1 MSSSSPPGLPRWQS
15 RTALSL
21 LATCGLLAGAV
32 SGVAS
37 ASPADA
43 PADAPAAG
51 AAAPMAAAASDCPA
65 AFPLGQVSEG
75 LEVSGLTVSHG
86 TQPEGFTGTIVGRI
100 DDGIAPGIDMI
111 IARMSGSEITDPAT
125 SEIGRGI
132 WAGMSGSPV
141 YAPNGRLIG
150 AVAYGLTYSPSDYAG
165 ITPAAEMYRLRDYRS
180 GAAPARSVE
189 IPTGIARDMR
199 SDGVSSRQLASGYH
213 QLPMPL
219 GVSGASEERL
229 QQMAKRA
236 DYSGRGSIVS
246 GFGASADE
254 AATPI
259 VTGGNLVASQSY
271 GDITSAA
278 TGTAT
283 AICDGDVLGFG
294 HPAAFL
300 GRSHFTMHGA
310 DALYVETDTFGG
322 SFKVSNPTAPVG
334 SIIEDRTAGILGR
347 EGATPRATVVT
358 SHVTATNGNQRNGR
372 TTITQEIYR
381 DDIPWL
387 TMLHLY
393 NNEQR
398 VFDAAAKGSAT
409 LRWTVDLVRSD
420 GTPMQYTRRNMY
432 ASADDVT
439 YTTLWDLY
447 EDIWRIVSN
456 KYADVRVTG
465 VHLQSDLD
473 GAYRAFQLGRVQ
485 RFKDGRWTTLK
496 AGGTIQATSGGILRL
511 RGWLEPRTDSASVG
525 RWVEFQVPVGR
536 YSADRRGM
544 LTVSGGASTSL
555 KSKPDS
561 LGQMLSA
568 MSSAPTNASLWGKLQ
583 VRTADGLQLKHAHA
597 GAPAP
602 VNGSLSVTVKVAS

>member
-1 MSSSSPPGLPRWQS
+1 MSSSSSPGLPRWQS
-15 RTALSL
+15 RTALSV

-37 ASPADA
+37 AAPAEAPSDA
-43 PADAPAAG
+43 PATV
-51 AAAPMAAAASDCPA
+51 AASDCPD
-65 AFPLGQVSEG
+65 AFPLVQVSEG

-86 TQPEGFTGTIVGRI
+86 TQPEEFTGRVVGRI
-100 DDGIAPGIDMI
+100 DNGIAPGIDMI

-125 SEIGRGI
+125 GDVWRGI

-141 YAPNGRLIG
+141 YAPDGRLIG

-189 IPTGIARDMR
+189 IPARIAREME
-199 SDGVSSRQLASGYH
+199 SDGVSDRQLAAGYH
-213 QLPMPL
+213 QLPMPR

-236 DYSGRGSIVS
+236 GYSGRGSIVS

-259 VTGGNLVASQSY
+259 VAGGNLVASQSY

-310 DALYVETDTFGG
+310 DALYVETDAFGG

-334 SIIEDRTAGILGR
+334 SVIEDRMAGVLGR

-358 SHVTATNGNQRNGR
+358 SDLTATNGNERSGR
-372 TTITQEIYR
+372 TTITQPIYR

-393 NNEQR
+393 YNEQR

-420 GTPMQYTRRNMY
+420 GTPLQYTRSNSY
-432 ASADDVT
+432 ASAADIT
-439 YTTLWDLY
+439 YETLWDLY
-447 EDIWRIVSN
+447 GEIWRIVSN
-456 KYADVRVTG
+456 KYADVRVTDI
-465 VHLQSDLD
+465 HLQGSLD
-473 GAYRAFQLGRVQ
+473 QAYRAFELGRVQ
-485 RFKDGRWTTLK
+485 RLKDGRWTTLK
-496 AGGTIQATSGGILRL
+496 PGGTIQAASGSVLRL
-511 RGWLEPRTDSASVG
+511 RGWLKPRADSATAG
-525 RWVEFQVPVGR
+525 RWVGFQVPVGR
-536 YSADRRGM
+536 YSASRTGE
-544 LTVSGGASTSL
+544 LTVSGGAVTGPS
-555 KSKPDS
+555 SKPDS
-561 LGQMLSA
+561 LQQLLST
-568 MSSAPTNASLWGKLQ
+568 MSSAPTNASVWGRLK
-583 VRTADGLQLKHAHA
+583 VRTPDGPQLKQAHA
-597 GAPAP
+597 GAPAV
-602 VNGSLSVTVKVAS
+602 VNGSMSVRVKVAP